1 MVPRLKAI
9 QVKQNTTV
17 IFNNH
22 EHLLSTKSI
31 LPWLLYKNTIIEIVS
46 LPLSLQSKMKYNN
59 NAVSRPQNFLNLET
73 ALLANKRGK
82 MIYHQLQ
89 C

>member
-1 MVPRLKAI
+1 MVPCLKAI

-17 IFNNH
+17 ILNNY

-31 LPWLLYKNTIIEIVS
+31 LHWLLCKNTIIDIVS

-59 NAVSRPQNFLNLET
+59 AVSQLQNFLNLEI
-73 ALLANKRGK
+73 AILANK
-82 MIYHQLQ
+82 
-89 C
+89 

>member
-1 MVPRLKAI
+1 MVPCLKAI

-17 IFNNH
+17 ILNNY

-31 LPWLLYKNTIIEIVS
+31 LHWLLCKNTIIDIVS

-59 NAVSRPQNFLNLET
+59 AVSQLQNFLNLEI
-73 ALLANKRGK
+73 AVLANK
-82 MIYHQLQ
+82 
-89 C
+89 

>member
-1 MVPRLKAI
+1 MVPCLKAI

-17 IFNNH
+17 IFNNY

-31 LPWLLYKNTIIEIVS
+31 LHWLLYKNTIIDIVS

-59 NAVSRPQNFLNLET
+59 NAVSQPQNFLNLEI
-73 ALLANKRGK
+73 AILANK
-82 MIYHQLQ
+82 
-89 C
+89 

>member
-1 MVPRLKAI
+1 MVPCLKAI

-17 IFNNH
+17 ILNNY

-31 LPWLLYKNTIIEIVS
+31 LHWLLCKSTIIDIVS

-59 NAVSRPQNFLNLET
+59 AVSQLQNFLNLEI
-73 ALLANKRGK
+73 AVLANK
-82 MIYHQLQ
+82 
-89 C
+89 

>member
-1 MVPRLKAI
+1 MVPCLKAI

-17 IFNNH
+17 ILNNY

-31 LPWLLYKNTIIEIVS
+31 LHWLLCKNTIIDIVP

-59 NAVSRPQNFLNLET
+59 AVSQLQNFLNLEI
-73 ALLANKRGK
+73 AILANK
-82 MIYHQLQ
+82 
-89 C
+89 